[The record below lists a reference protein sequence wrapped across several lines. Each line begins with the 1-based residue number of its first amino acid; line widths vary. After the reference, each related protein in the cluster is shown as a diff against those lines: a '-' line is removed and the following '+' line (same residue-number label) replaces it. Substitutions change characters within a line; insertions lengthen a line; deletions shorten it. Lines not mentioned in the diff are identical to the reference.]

1 LFQNSNNTKKHSI
14 LYENDGFE
22 SFRDLK
28 TENTIKSKEFLNDL
42 VIKTLLH
49 FSSEKSFIELTQ
61 NKTNR
66 TLKVLSKAAYH
77 KMDDISPVTADQNRG
92 NFYKRLSLF
101 NKSKS
106 INNSK
111 FNNKNQISNLSHS
124 LLLNKK
130 SLNIVKHLKFKSKL
144 N

>member
-1 LFQNSNNTKKHSI
+1 M
-14 LYENDGFE
+14 G
-22 SFRDLK
+22 
-28 TENTIKSKEFLNDL
+28 IKF
-42 VIKTLLH
+42 LLH
-49 FSSEKSFIELTQ
+49 FTLEKSFINSKQKKHKKLIQ
-61 NKTNR
+61 
-66 TLKVLSKAAYH
+66 VLSKVAYH